1 VVKFQISAWKEDPIL
16 RIAVGGILH
25 ETNTFADGLTE
36 LAAFKIPGTFP
47 GFLQGQEVL
56 TALRGLGMCVGGY
69 IAEAERLGMDLVP
82 LIWTFAL
89 PSGTVRHAVY
99 ERLRGEF
106 LESLRKALP
115 VDGVL
120 LDLHGAMVTDSCED
134 VEGDLLAKVRE
145 VVGPR
150 VPVMVTLDSH
160 ANITPAMARLAEAL
174 FGYDTYP
181 HVDNFE
187 RGQEAARLMAAAVA
201 GRLRPVVGFRAI
213 PMLIGLPKQCTLSG
227 PMAEAFQLVH
237 ELERRPGILGITLAA
252 GFPYADITHAGASV
266 AVMAD
271 GDESLARGTAE
282 EISRYLWERRED
294 FRVSLTPV
302 REAISYALRSG
313 RGPVV
318 LADVSDN
325 PGGGSPCDG
334 TVMLKELIERNV
346 PSAVV
351 AVIADPE
358 AVRAA
363 REAGAGRSATLK
375 VGGKTDQRHGDPLI
389 LKGMVRWVGQKEYQ
403 NKGPMMTGLT
413 INMGLAAV
421 FVVNNVEIILTENRI
436 QPFDAEALRCL
447 DIEPKDRLLIGLK
460 SAVHYRADY
469 QELATKI
476 FEVDTPGVTTPDLTK
491 YPYRRVRRP
500 IFPLDAS

>member
-1 VVKFQISAWKEDPIL
+1 M
-16 RIAVGGILH
+16 IAG
-25 ETNTFADGLTE
+25 
-36 LAAFKIPGTFP
+36 
-47 GFLQGQEVL
+47 
-56 TALRGLGMCVGGY
+56 
-69 IAEAERLGMDLVP
+69 AERLGMELVP

-89 PSGTVRHAVY
+89 PSGTVRHPAY
-99 ERLRGEF
+99 EHLLGVF

-134 VEGDLLAKVRE
+134 VEGDLLGRVRD

-150 VPVMVTLDSH
+150 VPVMATLDSH

-174 FGYDTYP
+174 IGYDTYP

-187 RGQEAARLMAAAVA
+187 RGEEAARLMAAAVV
-201 GRLRPVVGFRAI
+201 GRIHPVVGFKQV

-237 ELERRPGILGITLAA
+237 ELERRPGILGITLSA
-252 GFPYADITHAGASV
+252 GFPFADIYHAGASA

-271 GDESLARGTAE
+271 GDVNLARGTAE
-282 EISRYLWERRED
+282 EIFRYLWEHREA
-294 FRVSLTPV
+294 FRVALTPV
-302 REAISYALRSG
+302 REAIAFALRSG

-334 TVMLKELIERNV
+334 TVMLKELVEMNV

-351 AVIADPE
+351 AVIADPG

-363 REAGAGRSATLK
+363 REAGAGHPATLT
-375 VGGKTDQRHGDPLI
+375 VGGKTDRRHGDPLT
-389 LKGMVRWVGQKEYQ
+389 LKGMVRWVGVKQYQ

-413 INMGLAAV
+413 INMGPTAV

-447 DIEPKDRLLIGLK
+447 DIEPRERLLIGLK
-460 SAVHYRADY
+460 SAVHYRACY
-469 QELATKI
+469 QEMASRI
-476 FEVDTPGVTTPDLTK
+476 FEVETPGVTTPDLTK

-500 IFPLDAS
+500 IFPLDEPGEGTPGP

>member
-1 VVKFQISAWKEDPIL
+1 M

-36 LAAFKIPGTFP
+36 LTAFETPGAFP
-47 GFLQGQEVL
+47 GLLQGQAVL
-56 TALRGLGMCVGGY
+56 TTLRGLRMCVGGY
-69 IAEAERLGMDLVP
+69 MAEAEGLGMELVP

-99 ERLRGEF
+99 EHLRGVF

-134 VEGDLLAKVRE
+134 VEGDLLGQVRK
-145 VVGPR
+145 VVGPG
-150 VPVMVTLDSH
+150 VPVMATLDFH

-174 FGYDTYP
+174 IGYDTYP

-201 GRLRPVVGFRAI
+201 GRIHPVVGFQQV
-213 PMLIGLPKQCTLSG
+213 PMLIGLPRQCTLSG

-237 ELERRPGILGITLAA
+237 DLERRPGILGITLAA
-252 GFPYADITHAGASV
+252 GFPFADIYHAGASV
-266 AVMAD
+266 TVMAE
-271 GDESLARGTAE
+271 GDVDLARRTAE
-282 EISRYLWERRED
+282 EISRRLWERRED
-294 FRVSLTPV
+294 FRGTLTPV
-302 REAISYALRSG
+302 REAISYALRTG

-334 TVMLKELIERNV
+334 TVMVKDLVEANV
-346 PSAVV
+346 PSAAV

-363 REAGAGRSATLK
+363 REAGAGRSATLT
-375 VGGKTDQRHGDPLI
+375 VGGKTDRRHGDPLT
-389 LKGMVRWVGQKEYQ
+389 LKGTVRWVGEKEYV

-413 INMGLAAV
+413 NRMGLTAV
-421 FVVNNVEIILTENRI
+421 FVVNNVEIILTENRV

-447 DIEPKDRLLIGLK
+447 DIEPRDRLLIGLK
-460 SAVHYRADY
+460 SAVHFRAGY
-469 QELATKI
+469 QELAVKI
-476 FEVDTPGVTTPDLTK
+476 FEVDTPGVTSPDLTK

-500 IFPLDAS
+500 IFPLDGTEARIPKERL

>member
-1 VVKFQISAWKEDPIL
+1 M

-25 ETNTFADGLTE
+25 ETNTFAESLTE
-36 LAAFKIPGTFP
+36 LAAFEGPGTFP
-47 GFLQGQEVL
+47 GFLKGQEVL
-56 TALRGLGMCVGGY
+56 NALGGLGMCVGGS

-99 ERLRGEF
+99 EHLRGIF
-106 LESLRKALP
+106 LESLRRALP

-134 VEGDLLAKVRE
+134 VEGDLLERVRK
-145 VVGPR
+145 VVGPG
-150 VPVMVTLDSH
+150 VPVMATLDLH
-160 ANITPAMARLAEAL
+160 ANITPAMARLADAL
-174 FGYDTYP
+174 IGYDTYP

-187 RGQEAARLMAAAVA
+187 RGQEAARLMAASVG
-201 GRLRPVVGFRAI
+201 GRVHPVVGFQSV
-213 PMLIGLPKQCTLSG
+213 PLLIGLPKQCTLSG

-252 GFPYADITHAGASV
+252 GFPFADIYHAGASV

-271 GDESLARGTAE
+271 GDEDLARRTAAE
-282 EISRYLWERRED
+282 VSRHLWERREA
-294 FRVSLTPV
+294 FRVTLTPV
-302 REAISYALRSG
+302 PEAIACALRSG
-313 RGPVV
+313 QGPVV

-334 TVMLKELIERNV
+334 TAMLRELVEADV

-363 REAGAGRSATLK
+363 KEAGAGRAATLT
-375 VGGKTDQRHGDPLI
+375 VGGKTDKRHGDPLT
-389 LKGMVRWVGQKEYQ
+389 LPGTVRWVGEKEYQ

-413 INMGLAAV
+413 INMGLTAV

-447 DIEPKDRLLIGLK
+447 GIEPRERLLIGLK
-460 SAVHYRADY
+460 SAVHYRACY
-469 QELATKI
+469 QEMAAKI

-500 IFPLDAS
+500 MYPLDSSRP

>member
-1 VVKFQISAWKEDPIL
+1 L

-25 ETNTFADGLTE
+25 ETNTFAEGLTE
-36 LAAFKIPGTFP
+36 LSAFEGPGAFP
-47 GFLQGQEVL
+47 GFLRGREVL
-56 TALRGLGMCVGGY
+56 DSMRGLGMCVGGFM
-69 IAEAERLGMDLVP
+69 AEAERAGMDLLP

-89 PSGTVRHAVY
+89 PSGTVRHAAY
-99 ERLRGEF
+99 EHLRGVF

-120 LDLHGAMVTDSCED
+120 LDLHGAMVTESCED
-134 VEGDLLAKVRE
+134 AEGDLLSKVRE
-145 VVGPR
+145 AVGPA
-150 VPVMVTLDSH
+150 VPVMTTLDSH
-160 ANITPAMARLAEAL
+160 ANITPAMARLADAL

-187 RGQEAARLMAAAVA
+187 RGQEAARLMAAAVE
-201 GRLRPVVGFRAI
+201 GRARPVVGFQAV
-213 PMLIGLPKQCTLSG
+213 PMLIGLPRQCTLSG
-227 PMAEAFQLVH
+227 PMAEAFRLVH

-252 GFPYADITHAGASV
+252 GFPFADIHYAGASV

-271 GDESLARGTAE
+271 GDENLARSTAG
-282 EISRYLWERRED
+282 EIYRYLWERRQD
-294 FRVSLTPV
+294 FHVTLTPV
-302 REAISYALRSG
+302 REAISHALRSG
-313 RGPVV
+313 KGPVV

-334 TVMLKELIERNV
+334 TVMLKELIEAKV
-346 PSAVV
+346 PSAAV
-351 AVIADPE
+351 AVIADRE

-363 REAGAGRSATLK
+363 KEAGAGRPATLT
-375 VGGKTDQRHGDPLI
+375 VGGKTDKRHGDPLT
-389 LKGMVRWVGQKEYQ
+389 LTGTVRWVGQKEYR

-413 INMGLAAV
+413 IDMGLAAV

-447 DIEPKDRLLIGLK
+447 GIEPLDRLLIGLK
-460 SAVHYRADY
+460 SAVHYRSGY
-469 QELATKI
+469 QDLAARI

-491 YPYRRVRRP
+491 YPFRRVRRP
-500 IFPLDAS
+500 IFPLDEAPVLPD